1 VVVFVADGT
10 RGTMSAT
17 IGEDGSYRVENVP
30 SGPVKIAV
38 KTAAPS
44 RQPPPAQTKA
54 WEGDKMPEKFRQQK
68 SKAGGYLWLPE
79 KYGDP
84 EKSGLTLQVR
94 GGSQDFDIQLEGP
107 AQSPGQGAATP
118 NAGRFRRR

>member
-1 VVVFVADGT
+1 MRCPREVLVRVGRCVLASSCLLSLSCGSSGTVSGKVTYNGQAVPGGVVVFVADGT

-68 SKAGGYLWLPE
+68 RLGEPFPE
-79 KYGDP
+79 
-84 EKSGLTLQVR
+84 
-94 GGSQDFDIQLEGP
+94 
-107 AQSPGQGAATP
+107 
-118 NAGRFRRR
+118 